1 MSGDLL
7 ARAVRAVTAAPDA
20 ARALHA
26 VAELLVAG
34 SVDWCLADVL
44 EPPDLVTRVVAL
56 GRDGPLDVPQD
67 LGPVDARRSSAHSV
81 GALAHLVVVPGRR
94 LHLSVDEVRALV
106 GSDDPRLRAQAEL
119 ALALGTTEALVLGLV
134 SQDQLLGVLTVGR
147 AARGFDLADVEL
159 LSDVAALTGM
169 ALHGVRLRELERGVS
184 TVLQRSLLPALPLV
198 RGLSLAARFTPAGKA
213 LAVGGDWYDAF
224 VLPGGEM
231 AVVVGDATGHDV
243 QAAARM
249 AELRN
254 LLRAIAV
261 DRQDTPAG
269 TLARLDRVTG
279 HLAADLSG
287 TCLYARL
294 GPVDDGGRLLS
305 WSSAGHLP
313 PVLLR
318 GADAQLLETLPDL
331 MLGVVPD
338 TPRSDH
344 AHRLVAGDVL
354 VLYTDGLV
362 EERRTALDER
372 LELLR
377 RTVAELG
384 ADEGV
389 ERLADEL
396 VARLA
401 SREDDVAVLVV
412 QVDP

>member
-1 MSGDLL
+1 M
-7 ARAVRAVTAAPDA
+7 TAAPDA
-20 ARALHA
+20 GRVMHS

-67 LGPVDARRSSAHSV
+67 LGPVDARRSSAQSV

-94 LHLSVDEVRALV
+94 LHLSIDEVRALV
-106 GSDDPRLRAQAEL
+106 GSDDPKMRAQAEL
-119 ALALGTTEALVLGLV
+119 ALALGMTEALVLGLV

-147 AARGFDLADVEL
+147 TARGFDPAEVEL

-184 TVLQRSLLPALPLV
+184 TVLQRNLLPALPLV
-198 RGLSLAARFTPAGKA
+198 PGLSLAARFTPAGKA

-224 VLPGGEM
+224 VLPGGEV

-294 GPVDDGGRLLS
+294 AVQDDGRRLS

-318 GADAQLLETLPDL
+318 AGEARLLETDPDL
-331 MLGVVPD
+331 MLGVVSD
-338 TPRSDH
+338 TPRADH
-344 AHRLVAGDVL
+344 SHRLLRRDVL

-362 EERRTALDER
+362 EDRRTGLDER

-384 ADEGV
+384 ADAGV
-389 ERLADEL
+389 EWLADEL
-396 VARLA
+396 VARMA

-412 QVDP
+412 RVDA